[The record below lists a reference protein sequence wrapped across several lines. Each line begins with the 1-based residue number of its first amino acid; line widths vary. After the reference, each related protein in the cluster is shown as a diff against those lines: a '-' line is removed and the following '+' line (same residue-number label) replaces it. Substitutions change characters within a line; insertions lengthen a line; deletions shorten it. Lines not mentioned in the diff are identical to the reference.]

1 MSWSLCFNI
10 DKTTSKKFNTSKS
23 LKDRDGTLDTECNC
37 LINWKKEK
45 KKVCPQQKNSS
56 KIHGLLARKKNDK
69 RQNWDWEKEEQT
81 DIKASQ
87 KKTVSI
93 TEKLM
98 NLKMEKL
105 TLTELKIWPILDR

>member
-1 MSWSLCFNI
+1 M
-10 DKTTSKKFNTSKS
+10 
-23 LKDRDGTLDTECNC
+23 E
-37 LINWKKEK
+37 KEK
-45 KKVCPQQKNSS
+45 EKTICPQQKNSN
-56 KIHGLLARKKNDK
+56 KIHGLLVRKNDK

-81 DIKASQ
+81 DTKASQ

-105 TLTELKIWPILDR
+105 TSTELKICPILDR